1 MPFCNDHYAYCSPLV
16 SLIRADFFADTGG
29 ELALHDP
36 AFTAALLTTKTTQ
49 EAVQLAADN
58 NITVTPE
65 ALWRNRGTFM
75 TGGRPTWRG

>member
-1 MPFCNDHYAYCSPLV
+1 MTTCQAQSTAALHQFK
-16 SLIRADFFADTGG
+16 

-75 TGGRPTWRG
+75 TGGRSTWRG